1 MSYDLNDITQDDF
14 NLAESTLISVIKSAY
29 PSLDL
34 RKGTVL
40 RELLTK
46 VAAELWSLNTKRT
59 TDLSNTYSLAQLEAS
74 PTGNEEAVDRLL
86 SNFLVARK
94 QGSYSSGQLLV
105 KVQYNRSYTITTSM
119 VFTTLSGLAYS
130 TEVEYV
136 VEANPQTTGS
146 LTLYTHESGTYYYF
160 ILPVKAM
167 ATGIEYDVPQGTS
180 FGMSVPFAG
189 FVTAE
194 AYYDFSGGS
203 TSETASQVL
212 DRLPVAVATRSL
224 ESRYS
229 IASRLKEQFPTLHSV
244 SAAGMGDAE
253 QLRDKHYVFS
263 IGGRGDV
270 YAKTFTALP
279 VVTLRKSA
287 TKVADG
293 VYKFTLTRD
302 EVPGYY
308 AIRAVTNIDSVIN
321 AGLEFGTLS
330 VLGSYAFTE
339 VRTADLSGCRHDF
352 DVSAG
357 YVETAYTR
365 YQISDVFVTAN
376 LQGDS
381 AEFKVEMYV
390 APYIKEIQAYLDD
403 SEVGNL
409 MADLV
414 VRCPIA
420 CIISS
425 KMTVYQPASAAPT
438 PSEDMVTTVV
448 DYINNTTF
456 GHVLSKSQLV
466 AVLSEKYQI
475 SRIDLSDSVY
485 GMSLGGVMR
494 AADGTYISI
503 SGSELDI
510 ALVQRPEILVTPNTV
525 VFTANR
531 KDIFITVVKE

>member
-1 MSYDLNDITQDDF
+1 MSYDLKDITQDDF

-29 PSLDL
+29 PNLDM

-59 TDLSNTYSLAQLEAS
+59 TDLSNTYSLSQLEAA
-74 PTGNEEAVDRLL
+74 PEGNEEAVDRLL
-86 SNFLVARK
+86 SNFLVVRK
-94 QGSYSSGQLLV
+94 QGSYASGQLIV
-105 KVQYNRSYTITTSM
+105 KVQYSRTYTITTSM

-130 TEVEYV
+130 PELEYTVES
-136 VEANPQTTGS
+136 NPQTTGA

-160 ILPVKAM
+160 MLPVKANL
-167 ATGIEYDVPQGTS
+167 TGIVYDVPQGTS
-180 FGMSVPFAG
+180 FSMSSAFSG

-203 TSETASQVL
+203 ISETASQVL
-212 DRLPVAVATRSL
+212 GRLPAAIATRSL

-229 IASRLKEQFPTLHSV
+229 ISSRLREQFTAIHSV
-244 SAAGMGDAE
+244 SAVGMGNAE

-270 YAKTFTALP
+270 YAKTFMALP
-279 VVTLRKSA
+279 IVTLRKTA
-287 TKVADG
+287 TKVSEG
-293 VYKFTLTRD
+293 VYQFSLVRD

-308 AIRAVTNIDSVIN
+308 LIRAITNIDSVTN

-330 VLGSYAFTE
+330 VLGSYAFTD
-339 VRTADLSGCRHDF
+339 VRSADLSGCRHDF

-365 YQISDVFVTAN
+365 YQISDVFVNAN
-376 LQGDS
+376 LQSDTT
-381 AEFKVEMYV
+381 EFKVEIYV
-390 APYIKEIQAYLDD
+390 APFIKDIQDYMDD

-420 CIISS
+420 CVVSA
-425 KMTVYQPASAAPT
+425 KMTVYQPPNAAPVA
-438 PSEDMVTTVV
+438 SDDMVTTVV

-456 GHVLSKSQLV
+456 GHILSKSQIV
-466 AVLSEKYQI
+466 SALSDKYQI

-494 AADGTYISI
+494 AADGTYITI

-510 ALVQRPEILVTPNTV
+510 ASIQRPTVLVTPNTV